1 MDYNKRGYMKN
12 LIITGA
18 GVDKALGLPLANGLV
33 SELANFT
40 ENEGMEIHNVL
51 KKKLPNLRFS
61 FNKFVENAVEIFLE
75 NQLSNPSLLTNELE
89 QIKEIHS
96 NVKSEYLEI
105 LIEITKRLEIIKEA
119 NTLPEDIQNKLEQ
132 IIRQE
137 ENIPIDADSSLMNI
151 RGLSLSNAPKKVI
164 DIILKKSIRQPD
176 TISEPDR
183 DLYNYLT
190 NRIFNFEKLLVD
202 EFIGF
207 YINDQS
213 RIKKYIYISWIL
225 WAYLRYKSFHTNIL
239 TKVNTSFYGTIKKAN
254 NGNFDFITFNYTNF
268 WKETGVE
275 PIYFHG
281 SCDSYM
287 RFDTREFFEKDD
299 RINNAK
305 DVTTIKSLIE
315 SIEFDFSKKIF
326 FLPSI
331 IPPLVFKPILSVEYL
346 EKWYQSTQLIENAKI
361 ILIIGYSFNF
371 ADEHFNDVIRKKTPG
386 KKIIIVNPDID
397 SIKTQFCKIKKLSED
412 SFSKSKQQGFD
423 CYQSDN
429 HVFVKGKAEEFTYEK
444 IQGFLD

>member
-1 MDYNKRGYMKN
+1 MKN

-40 ENEGMEIHNVL
+40 ENEGVELHNVL
-51 KKKLPNLRFS
+51 KEKLPYLRFS

-75 NQLSNPSLLTNELE
+75 KQLSSPSLLTNELE
-89 QIKEIHS
+89 QIKEKHS

-105 LIEITKRLEIIKEA
+105 LIEITKRLDKIKEA
-119 NTLPEDIQNKLEQ
+119 NTLPEDIQTKLEQ

-137 ENIPIDADSSLMNI
+137 ENIPIDADSSLMDI

-164 DIILKKSIRQPD
+164 DIILKKTIRQPD
-176 TISEPDR
+176 AISEPDR

-207 YINDQS
+207 YITDKS

-225 WAYLRYKSFHTNIL
+225 WAYLRFKSFHTDIL
-239 TKVNTSFYGTIKKAN
+239 KRIDTSFYRTIKQAN
-254 NGNFDFITFNYTNF
+254 NGNFYFLTFNYTNF
-268 WKETGVE
+268 WNEIGVK

-287 RFDTREFFEKDD
+287 RFDTRDFFENDD
-299 RINNAK
+299 NIKNAK
-305 DVTTIKSLIE
+305 DIRSIRTLIE
-315 SIEFDFSKKIF
+315 NLEFDFAKKKY

-346 EKWYQSTQLIENAKI
+346 EKWHKSTELIGNAET
-361 ILIIGYSFNF
+361 ILIIGYSFNY
-371 ADEHFNDVIRKKTPG
+371 ADEHFNDVIRKRTHG

-397 SIKTQFCKIKKLSED
+397 VKNQFCRIKKLSED
-412 SFSKSKQQGFD
+412 GFSKNTQQGFD
-423 CYQSDN
+423 CYLSEN
-429 HVFVKGKAEEFTYEK
+429 IIFVKAKAEDFTYEK
-444 IQGFLD
+444 MQAFID